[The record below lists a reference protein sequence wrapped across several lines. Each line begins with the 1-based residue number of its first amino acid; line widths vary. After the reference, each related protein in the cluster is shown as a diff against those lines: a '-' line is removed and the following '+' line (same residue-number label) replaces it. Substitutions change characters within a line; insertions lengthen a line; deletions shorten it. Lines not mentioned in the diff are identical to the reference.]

1 MRIKLLNTALCLL
14 FTAAGLHAQET
25 DYGAGAANVRFIPS
39 QGLLGGRTDFDCFRL
54 KNHPAASGVPLGG
67 IGAGNVQFAP
77 DGRFVRIGMNNIH
90 LPIRK
95 STGSFFTLWH
105 RSGGTAD
112 ARRLVRDTLVQYG
125 MEGVSTTYYT
135 GLFPRAELDPGE
147 VFPGAKV
154 RIRACSPLIAHNVK
168 DSSLPLAFFDVELES
183 AEGGETAVAFSWED
197 FIGRGIR
204 EPESIEGMDGQ
215 LFGQGRNKLCN
226 GEEWPERPLEQTF
239 ARTWECGAMAGVRQ
253 FAAGPLQPKRANFQ
267 NYVDEVAVLAQT
279 DSTTRLSALTA
290 YDLAAGGVPPQRR
303 IRSNGRRRRT
313 ALDAGREAVRK
324 RRGPENHTAAGRK
337 ENVPLHAGVVLP
349 RTQSGPPQRSAR
361 ILLGRRQRLRPLFP
375 QFLFGTVIF
384 GALRGL
390 RTRETLRAN
399 RRMAAARV
407 GKHAARLV

>member
-1 MRIKLLNTALCLL
+1 M
-14 FTAAGLHAQET
+14 
-25 DYGAGAANVRFIPS
+25 
-39 QGLLGGRTDFDCFRL
+39 
-54 KNHPAASGVPLGG
+54 
-67 IGAGNVQFAP
+67 
-77 DGRFVRIGMNNIH
+77 
-90 LPIRK
+90 
-95 STGSFFTLWH
+95 
-105 RSGGTAD
+105 
-112 ARRLVRDTLVQYG
+112 
-125 MEGVSTTYYT
+125 
-135 GLFPRAELDPGE
+135 
-147 VFPGAKV
+147 FPGVKV
-154 RIRACSPLIAHNVK
+154 RIRACSPLIARTTSK

-253 FAAGPLQPKRANFQ
+253 FAAGPLRPKRANFQ

-290 YDLAAGGVPPQRR
+290 YDLAAGDKAWEAFRRNGEFDKADNGVALLSTPGEKRCGSAVALKNTLRPGEKKTLRFMLAWYYPELKVDRRSDPP
-303 IRSNGRRRRT
+303 
-313 ALDAGREAVRK
+313 E
-324 RRGPENHTAAGRK
+324 
-337 ENVPLHAGVVLP
+337 
-349 RTQSGPPQRSAR
+349 
-361 ILLGRRQRLRPLFP
+361 LLGRRQRDYGRYFHN
-375 QFLFGTVIF
+375 FFSGTVVF

-390 RTRETLRAN
+390 RTREALRTN